1 MGGSELTE
9 IDKEQREL
17 EKAIDAYIDASND
30 IGAFVTGWMVVASLS
45 SPGHDSAQSD
55 GYVTMMSQGLPHHA
69 QLGLLTVALDDKK
82 NMTMMASLRSMM
94 YDDDDEGYGEDE

>member
-1 MGGSELTE
+1 MGRSELTE

-94 YDDDDEGYGEDE
+94 YDDDEGYGEEE